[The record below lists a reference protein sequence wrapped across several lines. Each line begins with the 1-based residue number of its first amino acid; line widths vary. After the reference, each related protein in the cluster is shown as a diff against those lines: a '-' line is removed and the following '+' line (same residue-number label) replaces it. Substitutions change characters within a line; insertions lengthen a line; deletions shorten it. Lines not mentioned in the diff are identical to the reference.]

1 MKKIWINNY
10 EQGVATD
17 ANVAQY
23 SSIPDVFLHSVE
35 RFSSRVAYRNFGTSL
50 TFYQTGLLTKY
61 FASFL
66 QNHLQVKRGERI
78 AIMMPNVLQ
87 YPVAIFGALRAGMVV
102 VNVNPLYTPRELA
115 YQLNNSGATTIIIL
129 ENFANTLSSIIEQ
142 TQIKNIIIARIGD
155 LLGSIKGR
163 VINFAVRY
171 IKKMIAEYNLPNTIS
186 FNRAIE
192 LGKQKPFVEVALSL
206 DDLAM
211 LQYTGGTTGTAKGA
225 MLTHGNICA
234 NMAQAREWI
243 KNKLIFGEE
252 TFVTPLPLYHIFSLT
267 VNLMIACNVGATNVL
282 ITNPRDIKSFIKILR
297 HTKTTVIT
305 GVNTLFNAL
314 LDNPDFAKIDFS
326 TWKLSLS
333 GGMATQKSVAKQ
345 WYKITG
351 LPLIEA
357 YGLTECSPG
366 VCVNPLNI
374 TEYTGDIGLPIPNT
388 EVQIRDN
395 DGCEVPIGEVG
406 ELWVK
411 GPQVMK
417 GYWQTDEETAKVF
430 DKDGWLSTGDICTMD
445 NRGFIRLIDRKK
457 DIIVISGFNVYPN
470 EIEEIVAN
478 MEGVREVACI
488 GTLNEKNNEAIKIF
502 VVRNNPSKLTKEEI
516 ISYCKKQL
524 TAYKVPKIIEFCDE
538 LPKSNVGKV
547 LRQKLR
553 DQ

>member
-417 GYWQTDEETAKVF
+417 GYCRQMKKLPKF
-430 DKDGWLSTGDICTMD
+430 
-445 NRGFIRLIDRKK
+445 LIKT
-457 DIIVISGFNVYPN
+457 VGYLL
-470 EIEEIVAN
+470 A
-478 MEGVREVACI
+478 
-488 GTLNEKNNEAIKIF
+488 IF
-502 VVRNNPSKLTKEEI
+502 VLWI
-516 ISYCKKQL
+516 IADL
-524 TAYKVPKIIEFCDE
+524 LD
-538 LPKSNVGKV
+538 
-547 LRQKLR
+547 
-553 DQ
+553 